1 MKHLRTEIEIGASNE
16 KVWQVLTGFSSFPE
30 WNPFIKRVQG
40 EAKEGEKLEVSLQP
54 PGGTSM
60 TFRSHVVTADP
71 GKELRWLGKVGVPGI
86 FDGEHY
92 FIIEIASDNQVR
104 LIHGEYF
111 RGILVPLMALMGLFG
126 KTKRGFEEMNQALKT
141 RVEK

>member
-16 KVWQVLTGFSSFPE
+16 QVWQALTDFSSFPE

-40 EAKEGEKLEVSLQP
+40 EVKEGEKLEVSLQP

-60 TFRSHVVTADP
+60 TFRPRVLKAER

-92 FIIEIASDNQVR
+92 FTIEATGDNKVR
-104 LIHGEYF
+104 LIQGEYF
-111 RGILVPLMALMGLFG
+111 RGILVPLMALTGLFR
-126 KTKRGFEEMNQALKT
+126 KDAERL
-141 RVEK
+141 